1 MLSISTC
8 QSSYHLLPLTVT
20 PSRLPV
26 YYHVSSNPF
35 YFKEFETTSD
45 PFPPALSI
53 SQLHITQA
61 EKRWPVIRLCLHYVS
76 KTDASL
82 LQVGRKWASLDAEA
96 TWLYD
101 QHNAELDAIS
111 LTEKQNI
118 LAELQSVQSTGK
130 ASLHLSA
137 ICQAAPHCAWIA

>member
-20 PSRLPV
+20 PSRLPMD
-26 YYHVSSNPF
+26 YHVSSNPF
-35 YFKEFETTSD
+35 YFKEFETSSD
-45 PFPPALSI
+45 PFPPAWST
-53 SQLHITQA
+53 SQLHVMQA
-61 EKRWPVIRLCLHYVS
+61 EKCWPVIRLCLHHIS
-76 KTDASL
+76 KPDARL
-82 LQVGRKWASLDAEA
+82 LQAGRKRASLDAEA
-96 TWLYD
+96 TWLHY

-137 ICQAAPHCAWIA
+137 ICQAAPYCAWIA

>member
-20 PSRLPV
+20 PSRLPM

-45 PFPPALSI
+45 PFPPALSM
-53 SQLHITQA
+53 SQLHIMQA
-61 EKRWPVIRLCLHYVS
+61 EKCWPVTRLCLHHIL
-76 KTDASL
+76 KTDVSL
-82 LQVGRKWASLDAEA
+82 LQAGRKWASSDAEA
-96 TWLYD
+96 TWLHY

-111 LTEKQNI
+111 PTKKQNI

-137 ICQAAPHCAWIA
+137 ICQAAPYCAWIV